1 MRILTISDEIVLAL
15 YSPTLPARLGKID
28 LVLSCGD
35 LPFYY
40 IDFVSSVLGAPCYYV
55 FGNHAQG
62 LEHGYPVAG
71 LQMSGFNLDGRLICE
86 RGVLIAGLEGAR
98 RYNLTPRFQ
107 YTEMEMWLKIAALI
121 PALLRARAR
130 HGRFLDILIT
140 HAPPLGIHD
149 GPDRA
154 HRGFGAFLRFM
165 RWFRPRL
172 LIHGHKHVYGHKET
186 TVTQYHQ
193 TTVINTFGY
202 RVIEISEQTGC
213 IER

>member
-71 LQMSGFNLDGRLICE
+71 LQMSGFDLDGRLICE

-130 HGRFLDILIT
+130 YGPLHALVPAALLD
-140 HAPPLGIHD
+140 P
-149 GPDRA
+149 
-154 HRGFGAFLRFM
+154 
-165 RWFRPRL
+165 RP
-172 LIHGHKHVYGHKET
+172 
-186 TVTQYHQ
+186 
-193 TTVINTFGY
+193 
-202 RVIEISEQTGC
+202 
-213 IER
+213 